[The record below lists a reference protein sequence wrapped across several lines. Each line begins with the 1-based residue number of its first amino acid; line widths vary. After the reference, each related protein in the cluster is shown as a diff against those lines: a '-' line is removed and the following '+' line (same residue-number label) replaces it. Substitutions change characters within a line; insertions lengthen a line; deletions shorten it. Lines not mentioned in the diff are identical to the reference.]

1 MARMESLPVVMAL
14 ISVGLIAA
22 CGPFDAHTATPPSER
37 SSPFTDDFPACLD
50 GVTGDDWFEGRYNG
64 DPAMIRCRLTS
75 QDLEPISF
83 NHRYLLYRIEGV
95 EPEGLDAIVRGH
107 SRVELASR
115 IVNLHERYE
124 YLDTVAFA
132 PMSGCRMFDAMARDL
147 LSRTPPPPEPTGCER
162 WGL

>member
-1 MARMESLPVVMAL
+1 MTRMASLQAVMAW
-14 ISVGLIAA
+14 IAAGLTAA
-22 CGPFDAHTATPPSER
+22 CGPFDTHTATEPSER
-37 SSPFTDDFPACLD
+37 SSPFTDDLPAYLD
-50 GVTGDDWFEGRYNG
+50 GVTGDDWFEGEQVG
-64 DPAMIRCRLTS
+64 DTTMIRCRLTS

-83 NHRYLLYRIEGV
+83 NHRYLLYRIEGI

-124 YLDTVAFA
+124 YLDAVEFA